1 MKGVIAVLA
10 LVALIGAS
18 AAFGFWLG
26 RSGRWWIALLL
37 LGVMGFGFAVAVS
50 VGGQIGGIKGANAS
64 LSAMVF
70 GGPVWIGI
78 AAGALIGYLRQGGE
92 A

>member
-1 MKGVIAVLA
+1 MKAVIAIVS
-10 LVALIGAS
+10 LVALIGVS

-26 RSGRWWIALLL
+26 RSGRWWVALLV
-37 LGVMGFGFAVAVS
+37 LGVMGFGGAIAVS
-50 VGGQIGGIKGANAS
+50 IGGQIGGIKGANAS